1 MHLQV
6 GIAIHDFI
14 ALASLQSVRTTTTD
28 EDVTSVEGS
37 VSTKQSIQAR
47 DLRNIGCI
55 QGVTHSA
62 HHRQRGA
69 DISGQGVI
77 QVTAGQC
84 LGVEIRIL

>member
-14 ALASLQSVRTTTTD
+14 ALASLQSVRSATTD

-62 HHRQRGA
+62 HHRQRGT
-69 DISGQGVI
+69 DISGQSVI
-77 QVTAGQC
+77 QVTTGQC